1 MDDTHPLPS
10 TTTPST
16 LQSLQPPTETIEYE
30 PFDTDLAA
38 RVTALYAQLESLTT
52 TVAQLRRDAPRK
64 AAGAYAEELARAL
77 DDEEE
82 ADQQQEGADGDR
94 KGSQAQVD
102 LGAAAGLPGNP
113 AEAARWRNGE
123 MAETYDDAL
132 RTLLR
137 LQGEDPEMDG
147 NALATTVGKAERAGR
162 AADVVEKM

>member
-10 TTTPST
+10 TTPST
-16 LQSLQPPTETIEYE
+16 VQSTAQSLQPPAETIEYE

-38 RVTALYAQLESLTT
+38 RVTALYAQLEALTT

-64 AAGAYAEELARAL
+64 AAGAYAEELARVL
-77 DDEEE
+77 DDEHKAAEE
-82 ADQQQEGADGDR
+82 ENEETNGPGGTDIDVGGMSANHAEMSRWKKGD
-94 KGSQAQVD
+94 
-102 LGAAAGLPGNP
+102 
-113 AEAARWRNGE
+113 

-137 LQGEDPEMDG
+137 LQGEDTEMDG
-147 NALATTVGKAERAGR
+147 NALASTVGKAERAGR